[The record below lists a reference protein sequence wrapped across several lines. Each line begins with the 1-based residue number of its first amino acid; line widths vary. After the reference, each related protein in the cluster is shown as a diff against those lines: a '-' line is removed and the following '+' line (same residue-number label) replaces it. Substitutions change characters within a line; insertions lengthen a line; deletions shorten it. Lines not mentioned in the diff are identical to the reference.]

1 MYTVNNIKLKSVVSV
16 YTCLH
21 RQVTLKF
28 YYLYFISLFVAVIY
42 MEGGN
47 DFDLKALDFEEK
59 QDNRKS
65 FDNGYSCIILWWI
78 CVVNCGV

>member
-1 MYTVNNIKLKSVVSV
+1 
-16 YTCLH
+16 
-21 RQVTLKF
+21 
-28 YYLYFISLFVAVIY
+28 

-65 FDNGYSCIILWWI
+65 FDNRYSCIILWWI
-78 CVVNCGV
+78 CVVN